1 MANAVYPY
9 FRAQLARKVVDMVN
23 DTLVAYL
30 VDLADYTY
38 SASHQTLA
46 DLPAGARVANV
57 TLTGKTVSDAA
68 LFDAADVTFPTVS
81 GDVSE
86 AIIIVRSTGV
96 ESTSELAMYFDTGV
110 GNLPVTPNGGNIP
123 IQWNASGI
131 LQL

>member
-38 SASHQTLA
+38 SASHKHLS
-46 DLPAGARVANV
+46 DLPSAARVANV

-123 IQWNASGI
+123 IQWNAAGI